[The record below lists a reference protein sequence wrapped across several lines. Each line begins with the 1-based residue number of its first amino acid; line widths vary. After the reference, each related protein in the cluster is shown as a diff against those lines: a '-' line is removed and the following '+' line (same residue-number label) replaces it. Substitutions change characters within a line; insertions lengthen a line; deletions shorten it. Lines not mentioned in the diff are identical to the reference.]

1 MSVDD
6 RIRGGMIANATAHQP
21 AVESS
26 LDKVRGRGRR
36 AQTRRLM
43 MAAGSVAAGSVA
55 AVAATV
61 LILASPDAPDRSG
74 PTTPAPSATSA
85 LFGRYE
91 SDVTSPA
98 QLAGRWVLELGGNG
112 TITVIPPDGYAGV
125 VSGTLLSADGT
136 TLRTNLFEQDVCA
149 NLGNGEFHWTRE
161 GARLAL
167 RVGHDPCA
175 PRRTFFTENRW
186 VAVSGS

>member
-6 RIRGGMIANATAHQP
+6 RIRAGMIANATAHQP

-36 AQTRRLM
+36 GQTRRLL
-43 MAAGSVAAGSVA
+43 MAAGSVAAVS
-55 AVAATV
+55 ATV
-61 LILASPDAPDRSG
+61 LILAGPDAPDRSG
-74 PTTPAPSATSA
+74 PTTTAPSSTSSTSG

-98 QLAGRWVLELGGNG
+98 QLAGHWVLELSGNG
-112 TITVIPPDGYAGV
+112 TITVIPPNGYAGV
-125 VSGTLLSADGT
+125 VSGTLLSADDT
-136 TLRTNLFEQDVCA
+136 TLRTNLFAQDVCA
-149 NLGNGEFHWTRE
+149 DLGNGEFHWTRE

-167 RVGHDPCA
+167 RGGVDPCA

-186 VAVSGS
+186 VAVPGS